1 MTPLCHAEF
10 GGALPVSISAS
21 GPSLSPSPACVG
33 ETITATLLNVNAVP
47 PAMVGNQTLAGTS
60 GLTFSYNWGTFSAS
74 TTSTA
79 TGSFDKTGLMTVRVT
94 VTITGGTATY
104 SGVDK
109 FGNPISVT
117 KNVTATYSGVDKF
130 GNPISVTKNVT
141 GSQSFESDVDV
152 VGVDSITA
160 SVPDGQYL
168 CKNQGEL
175 VTLTANP
182 KPSGGVF
189 PSGKPV
195 WTTTAGGSFAGS
207 SAGTTVQWQ
216 QADGFVSAEADDVV
230 IRATCGTSVVEFKL
244 TVFHVKSTS
253 GVLGTG
259 VTRLPLIFLCRERP
273 LDGPEG
279 RFVRV
284 KPVSFLL

>member
-1 MTPLCHAEF
+1 M
-10 GGALPVSISAS
+10 
-21 GPSLSPSPACVG
+21 
-33 ETITATLLNVNAVP
+33 
-47 PAMVGNQTLAGTS
+47 
-60 GLTFSYNWGTFSAS
+60 
-74 TTSTA
+74 
-79 TGSFDKTGLMTVRVT
+79 
-94 VTITGGTATY
+94 
-104 SGVDK
+104 
-109 FGNPISVT
+109 
-117 KNVTATYSGVDKF
+117 DKF

-175 VTLTANP
+175 ITLTADP
-182 KPSGGVF
+182 KPSGSAF
-189 PSGKPV
+189 PSGQPV

-207 SAGTTVQWQ
+207 TTGTTVQWQ

-253 GVLGTG
+253 GVLGTNETKEFPSEWQPADADLDFMIDLMNSTAFE
-259 VTRLPLIFLCRERP
+259 VRQFDVAPPLMTLQPKLTDVIREV
-273 LDGPEG
+273 E
-279 RFVRV
+279 FFKNNV
-284 KPVSFLL
+284 KGAKQPSST